1 MINKEIVLKNELPLY
16 EVQEVSLLDAML
28 LLKGYGQPDR
38 ESSIARAD
46 ELMKRRA
53 SACHTPADWSLTGS

>member
-1 MINKEIVLKNELPLY
+1 MINKEIVLVNELPLY

-28 LLKGYGQPDR
+28 LLKGYGQPER
-38 ESSIARAD
+38 ESSISRAA

-53 SACHTPADWSLTGS
+53 YASPSDSDWSMTGS